1 MQDTVKLMLESDFG
15 FSMEGYAKN
24 RSILENTQYV
34 SDEIRQLTGFT
45 PEKVVVLS
53 DGNNIYIEFAN
64 NLERLMEDAK
74 VDFRE
79 AIGMVMESNR
89 IAGNDANIII
99 DESCIDRID
108 LDSLTA
114 IIGQDHIFRK

>member
-15 FSMEGYAKN
+15 FSTQGYSKN
-24 RSILENTQYV
+24 RSILENTQV
-34 SDEIRQLTGFT
+34 ISENVRQLTGFT
-45 PEKVVVLS
+45 PEKVVVLN

-64 NLERLMEDAK
+64 NLEKLMEDSK
-74 VDFRE
+74 CDFRE
-79 AIGMVMESNR
+79 AIGMVMESNH

-108 LDSLTA
+108 LDA
-114 IIGQDHIFRK
+114 MINIVGKDHIFRK